1 MPVCYQLP
9 SPDFNNVTKVYRHL
23 FTGPRTALSGASEAN
38 ARPSKAMIYQRK
50 SCDAP
55 TIAYAAV
62 QESRSEQIIVLT
74 DKFSQTYFLLSSA
87 KTWRPKIGNFD
98 LQDLYS
104 RILLLFEDN
113 EDEWVKETLEWW
125 NRYVVL
131 ESDRRDHCH

>member
-1 MPVCYQLP
+1 
-9 SPDFNNVTKVYRHL
+9 
-23 FTGPRTALSGASEAN
+23 
-38 ARPSKAMIYQRK
+38 MIYQRK